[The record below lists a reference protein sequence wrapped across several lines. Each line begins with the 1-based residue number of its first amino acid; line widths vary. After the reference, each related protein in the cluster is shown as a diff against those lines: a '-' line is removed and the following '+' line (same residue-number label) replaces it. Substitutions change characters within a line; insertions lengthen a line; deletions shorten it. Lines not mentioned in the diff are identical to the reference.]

1 MPGMCEGLND
11 ASTPWR
17 DVDEMQLLHEMRR
30 GVNGAF
36 TEFFRRFSP
45 LLITM
50 ARRRQVPAD
59 DRQGFVTEYLEDA
72 VIAIVTRNR
81 SVPTSFAPYLA
92 AGFRRRLVSAWRARE
107 ARERRHGALS
117 CDETRSRERVVA
129 EGLSAYS
136 IGAAHGAEPSDAP
149 NDSAD
154 VDPIREARLALAA
167 ALYEAMD
174 AEERGIMGHVA
185 ERFPQREIAGV
196 LGIAPGAAR
205 VRILRLRARLRR
217 VAIAYIGALPVD
229 EGIALARFLE
239 TPRGQRAKP
248 VVPLQS
254 GDGHDTVRSRHE

>member
-1 MPGMCEGLND
+1 MAEGTDD

-17 DVDEMQLLHEMRR
+17 DVDESQLLHEMRR
-30 GVNGAF
+30 GVNAAF

-45 LLITM
+45 LLVVM
-50 ARRRQVPAD
+50 ARRRQVPAH
-59 DRQGFVTEYLEDA
+59 DRNELVTEYLEDA
-72 VIAIVTRNR
+72 VLAIVTRNR

-107 ARERRHGALS
+107 ARERREGVFR
-117 CDETRSRERVVA
+117 CDETNSRERVIA

-136 IGAAHGAEPSDAP
+136 IDAARGTEPSHSP
-149 NDSAD
+149 NDVAD
-154 VDPIREARLALAA
+154 ADPAREARLALAA
-167 ALYEAMD
+167 ALVEAMD
-174 AEERGIMGHVA
+174 AEDRGIMGHVA
-185 ERFPQREIAGV
+185 ERFPQREIAGT

-239 TPRGQRAKP
+239 TPRRQR
-248 VVPLQS
+248 LQREARRPD
-254 GDGHDTVRSRHE
+254 GDGHDIVRRQHE